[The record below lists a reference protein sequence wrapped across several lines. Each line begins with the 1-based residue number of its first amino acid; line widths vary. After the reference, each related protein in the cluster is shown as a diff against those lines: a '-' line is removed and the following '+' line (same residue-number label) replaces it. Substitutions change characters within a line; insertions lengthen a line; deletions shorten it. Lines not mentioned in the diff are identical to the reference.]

1 MPNALPSVRPRPVTV
16 AELRAHIAR
25 LPPEIAQD
33 YGRRHFVLSGYIISA
48 FTGPE
53 WVERHMLA
61 NTLGA
66 TGAGGYFQMDF
77 SNDIARETKS
87 LRMFELS
94 ETMFNLQMVE
104 GFHECIDR
112 LKTGDADQIEAT
124 LAELEFAKL
133 LYWHDLNFRFVA
145 PENRS
150 GGDNYDFE
158 ISLDTHPIVCADAK
172 CKLESTTI
180 DASSVRNTL
189 QEGRRKLPRDKP
201 GILYVKIPQH
211 WYDNTEMSAELQRI
225 AENFLRNTERVVLIC
240 YYVSHLSF
248 DAQRQQTLHRHVYR
262 ENPNPRTRFALRDWR
277 LFGNFTPPRSW
288 PEGRPPAWVK
298 LMNFG

>member
-1 MPNALPSVRPRPVTV
+1 MPNTLPVVRPQPVTLR
-16 AELRAHIAR
+16 ELRAHLAR

-33 YGRRHFVLSGYIISA
+33 YGRRHFVLAGYIINA

-53 WVERHMLA
+53 WVEYHMLA

-66 TGAGGYFQMDF
+66 SGATGYFQLDYT
-77 SNDIARETKS
+77 NDIARETKS
-87 LRMFELS
+87 LRMFELA

-112 LKTGDADQIEAT
+112 LKTGDAGQIEAT

-133 LYWHDLNFRFVA
+133 LHWHNLRFRFVV

-150 GGDNYDFE
+150 AGDNYDFE
-158 ISLDTHPIVCADAK
+158 IRLDTHPIVCADAK
-172 CKLESTTI
+172 CKLESTNI
-180 DASSVRNTL
+180 DATSVRNTL

-211 WYDNTEMSAELQRI
+211 WYDNPAISGELKQV
-225 AENFLRNTERVVLIC
+225 AQNFLRNTERVVLVC
-240 YYVSHLSF
+240 YYIFHLSF
-248 DAQRQQTLHRHVYR
+248 DAQSQQTLHRHAFQ
-262 ENPNPRTRFALRDWR
+262 ENANASTRFQDRDWH
-277 LFGNFTPPRSW
+277 LFKNFVPPDDW
-288 PEGRPPAWVK
+288 VNGQPPGWVK
-298 LMNFG
+298 LLNFR

>member
-1 MPNALPSVRPRPVTV
+1 V

-33 YGRRHFVLSGYIISA
+33 YGRRHFVLSGYIINA
-48 FTGPE
+48 FTGQE
-53 WVERHMLA
+53 WVERHLLA

-66 TGAGGYFQMDF
+66 AGAAGYFQMDF
-77 SNDIARETKS
+77 SSDIARETKS
-87 LRMFELS
+87 LRMFELA

-104 GFHECIDR
+104 GFQECIDR
-112 LKTGDADQIEAT
+112 LKTGDAGQIEAT

-133 LYWHDLNFRFVA
+133 LYWHDLHFRFVV

-158 ISLDTHPIVCADAK
+158 IRLDTHPIVCADAK

-180 DASSVRNTL
+180 DAGSVRNTL

-211 WYDNTEMSAELQRI
+211 WYDTPEMSAELKRI

-240 YYVSHLSF
+240 YYVSHLIF
-248 DAQRQQTLHRHVYR
+248 DTQRQQTLHRHAFQ
-262 ENPNPRTRFALRDWR
+262 ENQNPRTRFPHRDWR
-277 LFGNFTPPRSW
+277 LFNNFMPPVSW
-288 PEGRPPAWVK
+288 QEGRPRWAS
-298 LMNFG
+298 GRAGRHARRRR